1 MRRRRGVAHSARV
14 GRPPGVG
21 RVGSFDPR
29 PLALTP
35 MARETPG
42 EERSRPEDE
51 EPARYPCSSHDGS
64 VPRESRAFHAR
75 AGIQPSRRRAPPT
88 DRSSRRGGP
97 SGSSIDHTI
106 CAISQ
111 AAARRS
117 SKVASRQKSASSR
130 ACSSLETRPRRR
142 SLRRLQPLGP
152 RLHVDPR
159 GGRAL
164 GVLSL
169 TRWCEANV
177 SECALSHRP
186 RSPGRERPSMAP
198 LSQGRDSWHAMT
210 SPSLRFRNSPSS
222 PPVWRPTWTL
232 PPDGARR
239 SIEAA
244 AS

>member
-97 SGSSIDHTI
+97 SGFSIDHTI

-130 ACSSLETRPRRR
+130 ACSSLETRPPLQRERRSRARSSRDTPQSIIGAGQGRPDDLTHRLRRPRAWRDSPARGVRFRARGRSRRR
-142 SLRRLQPLGP
+142 SRR
-152 RLHVDPR
+152 RR
-159 GGRAL
+159 GCCRRRR
-164 GVLSL
+164 S
-169 TRWCEANV
+169 
-177 SECALSHRP
+177 RP
-186 RSPGRERPSMAP
+186 RPGRR
-198 LSQGRDSWHAMT
+198 
-210 SPSLRFRNSPSS
+210 
-222 PPVWRPTWTL
+222 
-232 PPDGARR
+232 RR
-239 SIEAA
+239 SSARGL
-244 AS
+244 